1 MNDSVTHR
9 TPDPRDASASENF
22 NAEWSFMLWTFIS
35 LMTTLSN
42 NLTCT
47 SGIFTQHEQILAGWC
62 DSLHY
67 RKDRRR

>member
-42 NLTCT
+42 ILTC
-47 SGIFTQHEQILAGWC
+47 SKVPLES
-62 DSLHY
+62 SLNMNRY
-67 RKDRRR
+67 

>member
-22 NAEWSFMLWTFIS
+22 NAELSFMLWTFIS

-42 NLTCT
+42 KM
-47 SGIFTQHEQILAGWC
+47 F
-62 DSLHY
+62 
-67 RKDRRR
+67 